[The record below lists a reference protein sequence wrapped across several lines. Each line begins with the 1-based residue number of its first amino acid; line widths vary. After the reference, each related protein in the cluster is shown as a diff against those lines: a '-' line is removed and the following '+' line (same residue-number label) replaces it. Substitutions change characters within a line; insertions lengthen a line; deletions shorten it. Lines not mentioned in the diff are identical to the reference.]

1 MPSIFHL
8 DAIWEHTLTG
18 ILNHD
23 NKSEVG
29 IIIRTWVKHHK
40 LDDFSSLFNHS
51 PDKFTPSSPLSYD
64 KEKAD
69 SEVLLEMPSTPL
81 QELQNIRKYI
91 QHLMDAFDYD
101 YDYDDFDDPLSE
113 HNWLSQTRGKF
124 MKYVIYILSDST
136 ESRPISNQKQKL
148 ASFKK
153 GIKREEAAYPTL
165 KDERYFDGFS
175 RSLYITAKSHECEQ
189 VLDPD
194 YTPSNAE
201 KDLFEAKQIF
211 MFSVFDKH
219 LLTDMGKPI
228 VRKYV
233 HTTDAQS
240 VWKDYQDHMKS
251 SSKGAS
257 EKRRLTQY
265 VTNTT
270 LDDNYKCTTEQFVL
284 HFHAHSAMEPGKTIS
299 MSKLHQI
306 TGHTGEHLLRPT
318 ANYMRIKLTGK
329 LAPCEVCAQA
339 KIRQMNVS
347 KKKMKKLPTRPGYRV
362 FMDICSFKQ
371 VSRGGNRHWLI
382 VVDEFSDC
390 THSFF
395 LNKKSNQIKIIPMW
409 IKGL

>member
-1 MPSIFHL
+1 MQETIHL
-8 DAIWEHTLTG
+8 SDLWEHTITK
-18 ILNHD
+18 IF
-23 NKSEVG
+23 
-29 IIIRTWVKHHK
+29 K
-40 LDDFSSLFNHS
+40 LDPKYKVDQMIRQWVIYNKLEDFNSLLNYTDEDFKPHGGGN
-51 PDKFTPSSPLSYD
+51 LSYY

-91 QHLMDAFDYD
+91 QHLMDESD
-101 YDYDDFDDPLSE
+101 YDYDDDDSDDPLSE
-113 HNWLSQTRGKF
+113 CNWLSQTRGKF
-124 MKYVIYILSDST
+124 MKYVIYTLSDGT
-136 ESRPISNQKQKL
+136 ESKPISNQKQKL

-153 GIKREEAAYPTL
+153 GIKREETAYPTL
-165 KDERYFDGFS
+165 KDERYFDAFS

-219 LLTDMGKPI
+219 LLTDMGKTI

-240 VWKDYQDHMKS
+240 VWKDFQDHMKS

-270 LDDNYKCTTEQFVL
+270 LDDNYKGTTEQFVL
-284 HFHAHSAMEPGKTIS
+284 HFNEQFRQLEEIS
-299 MSKLHQI
+299 DPS
-306 TGHTGEHLLRPT
+306 EHFPPQ
-318 ANYMRIKLTGK
+318 IKLQLLQNAVRPIDDLRIVETLDEYQSITTGYGRSSTLK
-329 LAPCEVCAQA
+329 YQTYYDLLINACVRYDRTKKANIA
-339 KIRQMNVS
+339 K
-347 KKKMKKLPTRPGYRV
+347 
-362 FMDICSFKQ
+362 
-371 VSRGGNRHWLI
+371 RGHIYQTSSTPDNDGFN
-382 VVDEFSDC
+382 DE
-390 THSFF
+390 
-395 LNKKSNQIKIIPMW
+395 IPYETQLEIHTW
-409 IKGL
+409 E